1 MHLSKINEALGHKI
15 TSGSEY
21 HWHCYGPAVHFL
33 DYQSEYAH
41 ASVIYSAETQ
51 EIFQADVCSNDVN
64 KKPYRWLNPDYKD
77 ELYIESEERKVDA
90 DLAWD
95 DVKWVDLETEEDF
108 LEKAAAIFNGETFDT
123 RIQVPI
129 DLDNDTMLQ
138 LAMEAHKRDI
148 TLNQMVVEILQQ
160 VITEH
165 EFNRT

>member
-1 MHLSKINEALGHKI
+1 MHLSEINQAFGHKI

-21 HWHCYGPAVHFL
+21 QWHCYGPTAQFL
-33 DYQSEYAH
+33 DYQGEYAH

>member
-1 MHLSKINEALGHKI
+1 M
-15 TSGSEY
+15 
-21 HWHCYGPAVHFL
+21 
-33 DYQSEYAH
+33 
-41 ASVIYSAETQ
+41 
-51 EIFQADVCSNDVN
+51 
-64 KKPYRWLNPDYKD
+64 NPDYKD

>member
-21 HWHCYGPAVHFL
+21 QWHCYGPAVQFL